1 MFSCRRDCFLFGK
14 RCYLG
19 IDVTLM
25 ATHQQSIYCAPLL
38 RLHFSSP
45 VFVPHYYGHTW
56 AVHLCPAIIATHRQ
70 SSHRA
75 PLLWP
80 HTRSPASVFSSF
92 DRTSTIQS
100 SCSPVRSTLAAQ
112 SGSQYNGYTSSFH
125 LLCSSIMA
133 THRQPSFSL
142 PLFWPHIKN
151 PVMVLPFC
159 GHTGCPVRLPPFWQ
173 HTISPVVV
181 LTPTALRIDMEIRW
195 SV

>member
-1 MFSCRRDCFLFGK
+1 
-14 RCYLG
+14 
-19 IDVTLM
+19 M

-45 VFVPHYYGHTW
+45 VFVPHYYGHTS
-56 AVHLCPAIIATHRQ
+56 AVQSCPTIMATHQ
-70 SSHRA
+70 QFSHCA

-80 HTRSPASVFSSF
+80 HARSPASLSGSF
-92 DRTSTIQS
+92 DHTSTIQS
-100 SCSPVRSTLAAQ
+100 SCSPVMSTPAAQ
-112 SGSQYNGYTSSFH
+112 SGSQYNGYTTSFR
-125 LLCSSIMA
+125 LLSPSIMA

-159 GHTGCPVRLPPFWQ
+159 GHTGCPVRLPPLWP

-181 LTPTALRIDMEIRW
+181 LTPTALRIETEIRW
-195 SV
+195 SI